1 MPEKVI
7 AMSSSTACSSRAQP
21 NTGFSRDIIITIK
34 ISTRMYTCDN
44 SHPTPDVDNML
55 PYKTQCRIT
64 VVMWPSSKWTL
75 QIGHCHP
82 LSFVAVRQ
90 SLTRLPVSLSSHHP
104 PPPPFCFFLWAIL
117 LFQSL
122 GPVWCIYIGRAMLPK
137 IQMLAQ
143 YQTVVVKITC
153 LAMLNNNLCCCCLF
167 MPYRLIDL

>member
-1 MPEKVI
+1 
-7 AMSSSTACSSRAQP
+7 MSSSTACSSRAQP

-44 SHPTPDVDNML
+44 SYPTPYVDNML

-64 VVMWPSSKWTL
+64 VVMWTSSKWTL
-75 QIGHCHP
+75 QLGHCHP
-82 LSFVAVRQ
+82 LSFVYSHCSAI
-90 SLTRLPVSLSSHHP
+90 SDSTPCFTLFPSPTPSSVSFCELFSFCNHWDLFDASTSDVPCSHQYKCWLS
-104 PPPPFCFFLWAIL
+104 
-117 LFQSL
+117 
-122 GPVWCIYIGRAMLPK
+122 K
-137 IQMLAQ
+137 